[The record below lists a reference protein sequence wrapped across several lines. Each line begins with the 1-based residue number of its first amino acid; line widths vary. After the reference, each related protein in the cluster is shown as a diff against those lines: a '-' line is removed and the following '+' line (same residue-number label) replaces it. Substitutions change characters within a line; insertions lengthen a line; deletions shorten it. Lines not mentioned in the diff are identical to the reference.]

1 MFLHFSLFLFCIFC
15 ISFVGFP
22 VLHTGRLCRSNHISE
37 ATKRWKSSLLYW
49 EKNQPRCEK
58 QLVVLGVRPVFK
70 ASLQKSSPGVT
81 SRSSGREI
89 KPSLTSLGSDC
100 PSGVLQSF
108 RKWKRRAINTSWL
121 NSRPREAF
129 TRPRCSL
136 CRSDCVPEI
145 SL

>member
-15 ISFVGFP
+15 ISFVAFP
-22 VLHTGRLCRSNHISE
+22 VLHTGRLGRKIIFQRRQKGESRVCF
-37 ATKRWKSSLLYW
+37 TGK
-49 EKNQPRCEK
+49 KNQPRCEK